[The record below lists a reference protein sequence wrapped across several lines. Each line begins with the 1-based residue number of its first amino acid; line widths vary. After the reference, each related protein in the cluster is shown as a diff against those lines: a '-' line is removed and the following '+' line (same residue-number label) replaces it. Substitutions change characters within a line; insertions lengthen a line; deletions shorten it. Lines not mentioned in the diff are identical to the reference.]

1 MKLTLKDFATD
12 APVITVALEFVEIC
26 DQQVYVCVT
35 NPASFA
41 DEIEQA
47 LYGLNNG
54 EQSGVIAD
62 NWSDDYQTPI
72 NPYMTWS
79 FQS

>member
-12 APVITVALEFVEIC
+12 APVFTLALETVEIC
-26 DQQVYVCVT
+26 EQQVYVFVDQH
-35 NPASFA
+35 ASFA
-41 DEIEQA
+41 DEFEQA

-54 EQSGVIAD
+54 VESGVIAD
-62 NWSDDYQTPI
+62 NWTDTYEPI
-72 NPYMTWS
+72 DPYMTWS

>member
-1 MKLTLKDFATD
+1 MKLTLKDFETA
-12 APVITVALEFVEIC
+12 APVFTLALETVEIC
-26 DQQVYVCVT
+26 GQHVYVAT
-35 NPASFA
+35 AKHASFA
-41 DEIEQA
+41 DEFEQA

-54 EQSGVIAD
+54 SESGVIAD
-62 NWSDDYQTPI
+62 NWTDDYQTPI

>member
-26 DQQVYVCVT
+26 EQQVYVCVT
-35 NPASFA
+35 NPASFS

-47 LYGLNNG
+47 LYSLNNG

-62 NWSDDYQTPI
+62 NWTDTYEPI
-72 NPYMTWS
+72 NPYMTWN

>member
-12 APVITVALEFVEIC
+12 TPIFTSALKTVEIC
-26 DQQVYVCVT
+26 GQHVYVST
-35 NPASFA
+35 SKHASFA
-41 DEIEQA
+41 DEFEQA

-54 EQSGVIAD
+54 SESGVIAD
-62 NWSDDYQTPI
+62 EWSDDYQTPI

-79 FQS
+79 FEQ

>member
-12 APVITVALEFVEIC
+12 APIFTSALKTVEIC
-26 DQQVYVCVT
+26 GQHVYVAT
-35 NPASFA
+35 AKHASFA
-41 DEIEQA
+41 DEFEQA

-54 EQSGVIAD
+54 SKSGVLAD
-62 NWSDDYQTPI
+62 NYTDTYEPI

-79 FQS
+79 FEQ